1 MVISNEQLVEI
12 VGAGGI
18 VVMDVSTMTFN
29 QIHAI
34 AVAAASTGKG
44 KDDAEE
50 GVGAVTVDPAEAAE
64 HGSSGA
70 DHVRSDG
77 LSGARTNVP
86 GARSTLVRRFW
97 GRAKRT
103 GPEKRACVD

>member
-18 VVMDVSTMTFN
+18 VVMDASTMTLN

-44 KDDAEE
+44 KMTLKKVS
-50 GVGAVTVDPAEAAE
+50 GLTWIQLKQLSTVAP
-64 HGSSGA
+64 
-70 DHVRSDG
+70 G
-77 LSGARTNVP
+77 LITYDL
-86 GARSTLVRRFW
+86 T
-97 GRAKRT
+97 T
-103 GPEKRACVD
+103 